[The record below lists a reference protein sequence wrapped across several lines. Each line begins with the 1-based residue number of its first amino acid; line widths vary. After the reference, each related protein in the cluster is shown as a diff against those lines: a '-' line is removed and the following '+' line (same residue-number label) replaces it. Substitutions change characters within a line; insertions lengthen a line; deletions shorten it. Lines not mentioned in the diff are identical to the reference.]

1 MTNVQLVEVVG
12 LEEHVAELGERD
24 PLVASQAGADRLLAQ
39 HGPDGYV
46 LADVAEE
53 LQDPHVLGPLPVVH
67 QQRWLVTRAKIVVE
81 SEERTQLAGNRLDVA
96 SQGGPI
102 EEVALG

>member
-1 MTNVQLVEVVG
+1 MGLSTGPAPDQVDPGGDVSPLVRSPDLHLTPVTNVQLVEVVG

-46 LADVAEE
+46 LADVTEE
-53 LQDPHVLGPLPVVH
+53 LQDPHVLGPLPVIH
-67 QQRWLVTRAKIVVE
+67 
-81 SEERTQLAGNRLDVA
+81 
-96 SQGGPI
+96 
-102 EEVALG
+102 